1 MPPFFYKIITIMKN
15 TYLPFVIM
23 SIVTSATVAQETM
36 DDRNQIKDSISI
48 SKKSIEKSGLTQEQ
62 IINLDEQTRI
72 LLADFQSTSKEY
84 ESLKLY
90 NDQVQKIINSQLSEI
105 ENIILKIGELDQT
118 NQRIVPLML
127 KMIDGLENFILLDL
141 PFLMTERAERVIN
154 LKTTMDRGDIST
166 SEKFRLITEAYKTEL
181 EYGRTIEAY
190 RDNIII
196 DDVET
201 SADFLRI
208 GRIALTYLTVDGS
221 KGGYWDT
228 SSSSWEESTSSI
240 KRSTADALKIATKQ
254 APPALI
260 KIPVYREENE

>member
-1 MPPFFYKIITIMKN
+1 MKN
-15 TYLPFVIM
+15 LNINFV
-23 SIVTSATVAQETM
+23 VTILFFALISSAQEVIE
-36 DDRNQIKDSISI
+36 DKNEIKESLTISTQ
-48 SKKSIEKSGLTQEQ
+48 SIENSGLTQDQ
-62 IINLDEQTRI
+62 IIDLDEQTRI

-90 NDQVQKIINSQLSEI
+90 NDQVQKIINSQLEEI
-105 ENIILKIGELDQT
+105 ESIILKIDELDQT

-141 PFLMTERAERVIN
+141 PFLMNERTDRVSN
-154 LKTTMDRGDIST
+154 LKSTMDRGDIST

-190 RDNIII
+190 RDNILI

-228 SSSSWEESTSSI
+228 NVSSWEKSTSSI

-260 KIPVYREENE
+260 KIPVYRDSNE

>member
-1 MPPFFYKIITIMKN
+1 MKN
-15 TYLPFVIM
+15 LNINFV
-23 SIVTSATVAQETM
+23 VTILFFTLISSAQEVIE
-36 DDRNQIKDSISI
+36 DKNEIKESLTISTQ
-48 SKKSIEKSGLTQEQ
+48 SIENSGLTQDQ
-62 IINLDEQTRI
+62 IIDLDEQTRI

-90 NDQVQKIINSQLSEI
+90 NDQVQKIINSQLEEI
-105 ENIILKIGELDQT
+105 ESIILKIDELDQT
-118 NQRIVPLML
+118 NQRIVPVML

-141 PFLMTERAERVIN
+141 PFLMNERTDRVSN
-154 LKTTMDRGDIST
+154 LKSTMDRGDIST

-190 RDNIII
+190 RDNILI

-228 SSSSWEESTSSI
+228 NVSSWEKSTSSI
-240 KRSTADALKIATKQ
+240 KRSTADALKVATKQ

-260 KIPVYREENE
+260 KIPVYRDSNE

>member
-1 MPPFFYKIITIMKN
+1 MKNLNINFVITILFF
-15 TYLPFVIM
+15 TLI
-23 SIVTSATVAQETM
+23 SSAQEVIE
-36 DDRNQIKDSISI
+36 DKNEIKESLTIST
-48 SKKSIEKSGLTQEQ
+48 KSIENSGLTQDQ
-62 IINLDEQTRI
+62 IIDLDEQTRI
-72 LLADFQSTSKEY
+72 LLAEFQSTSKEY

-90 NDQVQKIINSQLSEI
+90 NDQVQKIINSQLEEI
-105 ENIILKIGELDQT
+105 ESIILKIDELDQT

-141 PFLMTERAERVIN
+141 PFLMNERTDRVSN
-154 LKTTMDRGDIST
+154 LKSTMDRGDIST

-190 RDNIII
+190 RDNILI

-228 SSSSWEESTSSI
+228 NSSSWEKSTSSI
-240 KRSTADALKIATKQ
+240 KRSTADALKVATKQ

-260 KIPVYREENE
+260 KIPVYRDSNE

>member
-1 MPPFFYKIITIMKN
+1 MKYYILPAITILVFSN
-15 TYLPFVIM
+15 TFF
-23 SIVTSATVAQETM
+23 AQEAVE
-36 DDRNQIKDSISI
+36 DKNLIKESLSIST
-48 SKKSIEKSGLTQEQ
+48 KSIEKSGLTQDQ
-62 IINLDEQTRI
+62 IISLDEQTRI
-72 LLADFQSTSKEY
+72 LLAEFQSTSKEY

-90 NDQVQKIINSQLSEI
+90 NDQVQKIINSQLNEI
-105 ENIILKIGELDQT
+105 ENIILKIDELDQT

-127 KMIDGLENFILLDL
+127 KMIDGLENFIQLDL
-141 PFLMTERAERVIN
+141 PFLMTERKDRVIN

-190 RDNIII
+190 RDNIVI

-228 SSSSWEESTSSI
+228 STSQWEKSTSAI
-240 KRSTADALKIATKQ
+240 KRSTADALKVATKQ

-260 KIPVYREENE
+260 KIPVYRDENE